1 MANPNAPYGLRA
13 VRSLGKLNSQVNEYV
28 HAASDATALFI
39 GDAVVSVASSSSG
52 LTAIPD
58 GTPVVTASGT
68 TTTGALRG
76 AVAGVRPTYSN
87 LTLQYA
93 PASTAIAV
101 LVNDDP
107 DQTFTI
113 QSNGTV
119 VVADIG
125 KTAGITAGT
134 GSTVTGQSAYV
145 LTESTVGTS
154 TDCLLI
160 LRLAP
165 IQNNALGA
173 NGVLEVKINVHELN
187 GPGSAGV

>member
-1 MANPNAPYGLRA
+1 MTNPNAPFGLRA
-13 VRSLGKLNSQVNEYV
+13 TRSQTAANSQVNEYV
-28 HAASDATALFI
+28 HQASDGTALFV
-39 GDAVVSVASSSSG
+39 GDAVVSSATSSSG

-58 GTPVVTASGT
+58 GTPVVTAAGT

-107 DQTFTI
+107 KQTFLI

-119 VVADIG
+119 AVADVG
-125 KTAGITAGT
+125 KTAGITSGA

-154 TDCLLI
+154 TNCLTI

-165 IQNNALGA
+165 LQNNALGA
-173 NGVLEVKINVHELN
+173 NGILEVLINVHELN
-187 GPGSAGV
+187 GNNPGI